1 MDRLQFHFKVLSAQ
15 DEKSNVLCITK
26 ISTPDGHTYRIPQDY
41 LAAGIHEEL
50 SRTSIFARVKKT
62 CTQRGQVRRIWI
74 TLTRELKKVYFDE
87 EENLQ
92 FQDEYLEE
100 IIEDAN
106 INSNLA
112 EQPLIQMLEK
122 LLEKNQE
129 RTEEKNIGK
138 IAKEFIIEKFDGKN
152 SNVHQWMSNF
162 EKECERFNITTEE
175 KKIEILKSFMD
186 RGASDWYSCTL
197 LKLTIEAEWKDW
209 KENFLNTFA
218 CKGWSPIRYAMTFKY
233 QTGSLL
239 EYSIKK
245 EKLLLQVR
253 QTIDNGTLIDLIAT
267 GLPNYVAD
275 RIDREKLQKTEDLH
289 NEIGKLE
296 HLANKKNL
304 ETRKNSKLSDRGI
317 GEKTQCKICK
327 DKEKG
332 IRFHPESE
340 CWFKAQEN
348 KGNSIK
354 QVNNLTLG
362 VELSNDDPKN

>member
-1 MDRLQFHFKVLSAQ
+1 MDKLQFHFKVLSSQ
-15 DEKSNVLCITK
+15 DGKSNVLCITK
-26 ISTPDGHTYRIPQDY
+26 ISTPDGHTYRTPQNY
-41 LAAGIHEEL
+41 LAASSHEEL
-50 SRTSIFARVKKT
+50 AKTPTFAKVKKT
-62 CTQRGQVRRIWI
+62 CTQRGQVRRIWV
-74 TLTRELKKVYFDE
+74 TLTKELKKIYLDE
-87 EENLQ
+87 EQNLQ

-106 INSNLA
+106 ITPNVA
-112 EQPLIQMLEK
+112 EQPLIQILEK
-122 LLEKNQE
+122 LLEKSQE

-138 IAKEFIIEKFDGKN
+138 IAKEFTIEKFDGKN
-152 SNVHQWMSNF
+152 SNVHQWISSF
-162 EKECERFNITTEE
+162 EKECERFNITTDE
-175 KKIEILKSFMD
+175 KKIEILKPFMD
-186 RGASDWYSCTL
+186 RGASDWYTCTL
-197 LKLTIEAEWKDW
+197 LKLTLEAGWKDW
-209 KENFLNTFA
+209 KENFINTFA

-304 ETRKNSKLSDRGI
+304 DTKKNSKSSNK
-317 GEKTQCKICK
+317 EKSEKIPCKICK

-332 IRFHPESE
+332 TRFHPESE
-340 CWFKAQEN
+340 CWFKDQEN
-348 KGNSIK
+348 KGNRIK

-362 VELSNDDPKN
+362 VEPSNDDPKN